1 VEKQHNFHPKMSMK
15 ESDVEAFLPMFQ
27 SFADMLEMEIA
38 RSTHFFDSEN
48 SHAFHTMYQM
58 EDLIIN
64 LIKKMEFFEEVT
76 KQ

>member
-1 VEKQHNFHPKMSMK
+1 MSMK

-27 SFADMLEMEIA
+27 SFADMLEMVA
-38 RSTHFFDSEN
+38 RSTHFFAEN